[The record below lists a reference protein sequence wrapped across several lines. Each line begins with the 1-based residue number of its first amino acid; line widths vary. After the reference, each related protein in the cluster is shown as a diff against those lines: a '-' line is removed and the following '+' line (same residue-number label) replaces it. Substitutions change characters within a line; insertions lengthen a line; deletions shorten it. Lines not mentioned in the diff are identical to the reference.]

1 MQLRKDSLA
10 LFGDILDRLGP
21 GLWLHAD
28 NVTLRSL
35 FKPERSVG
43 INGLTIQAAEEFAA
57 KHECTFLYENM
68 RGVFGRANFKSD

>member
-1 MQLRKDSLA
+1 MQSRKDSLV

-28 NVTLRSL
+28 NVTLRNL
-35 FKPERSVG
+35 FKPERSIG

-57 KHECTFLYENM
+57 KHECTFRYEDEF
-68 RGVFGRANFKSD
+68 GVFERAYSQSD